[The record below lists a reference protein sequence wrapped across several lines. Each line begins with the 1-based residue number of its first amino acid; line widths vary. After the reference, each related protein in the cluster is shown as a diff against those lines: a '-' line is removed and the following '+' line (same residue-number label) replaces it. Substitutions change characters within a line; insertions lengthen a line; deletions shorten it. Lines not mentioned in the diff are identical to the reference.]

1 VRRKENIT
9 MAKTLIDYILPED
22 YDRFNELLDMAEKA
36 KEQYKK
42 DHPWI
47 DGGQQPEPDPEPNPD
62 PNPDPIPDPD
72 PDPILPPPGPDT
84 GTDIMGDFFDRFRG
98 FWSRR

>member
-1 VRRKENIT
+1 

-42 DHPWI
+42 DHPVEPKGPQTPEQKLAAAKARFAKAQAALEALLAEESGETETAT
-47 DGGQQPEPDPEPNPD
+47 DGE
-62 PNPDPIPDPD
+62 
-72 PDPILPPPGPDT
+72 
-84 GTDIMGDFFDRFRG
+84 
-98 FWSRR
+98 